1 MRLALE
7 PTTETGSGNS
17 QVITQEF
24 APARSVGPECTWT
37 VGVGLYAASGSGL
50 EGAEVAEEY
59 VGLLGL
65 LFDWGAGCAVDIVSK
80 TADGEGVT

>member
-1 MRLALE
+1 M
-7 PTTETGSGNS
+7 
-17 QVITQEF
+17 
-24 APARSVGPECTWT
+24 
-37 VGVGLYAASGSGL
+37 VGVGLNAASGSGR